1 MSEAGPGRGTSGRP
15 RIGLALGS
23 GGARGWAHIG
33 VLRALARAGVQ
44 PDIIAGSSVGA
55 LVGGV
60 YASGHLDTMEDWVR
74 QLSAARL
81 FTYLDPRMS
90 GGGLIGGRRMATFM
104 QRYFA
109 DTRVEDLPI
118 PFVAVATDL
127 LSGHELWLREGRLV
141 DVLRTAISLPG
152 IFTPVRQDGHWLVDG
167 ALVNPVPVSVCR
179 ALGARIV
186 IAVNL
191 NADQLGKARVLT
203 RGLRRKEG
211 FDPVSQMSEPDR
223 RALRGRLGAL
233 WQHAFRRQR
242 GAPSLFGVMVSA
254 FMITQERMT
263 RSRLAGDPPD
273 LTVAPRL
280 GHVGLLEFERAA
292 EAIAEGEAAVE
303 RVLAEIRSA
312 LDLLA

>member
-1 MSEAGPGRGTSGRP
+1 MSEVAPRGASGRP

-33 VLRALARAGVQ
+33 VLRALVRAGMQ
-44 PDIIAGSSVGA
+44 PDIIAGTSVGA

-60 YASGHLDTMEDWVR
+60 YASGHLDTLDSWARE
-74 QLSAARL
+74 LTAARL

-104 QRYFA
+104 RRYFA
-109 DTRVEDLPI
+109 DSRVEDLPI

-127 LSGHELWLREGRLV
+127 LSGHEIWLREGRLV

-152 IFTPVRQDGHWLVDG
+152 IFTPVRHEGRWLVDG

-191 NADQLGKARVLT
+191 NADQLGRARILART
-203 RGLRRKEG
+203 MRRTAD
-211 FDPVSQMSEPDR
+211 FDAVSEMSEADR

-233 WQHAFRRQR
+233 WQQAFRRPR
-242 GAPSLFGVMVSA
+242 GAPSLFGVLISA
-254 FMITQERMT
+254 FTITQERMT

-273 LTVAPRL
+273 LTVTPQL

-292 EAIAEGEAAVE
+292 EAIAEGEAATE
-303 RVLAEIRSA
+303 RVMAEIRTA
-312 LDLLA
+312 LRLLG

>member
-1 MSEAGPGRGTSGRP
+1 MSEFPPRRPGGRP

-33 VLRALARAGVQ
+33 VLRALDRAGVQ
-44 PDIIAGSSVGA
+44 PDIIAGTSVGA

-60 YASGHLDTMEDWVR
+60 YASGHLDSLDSWAR
-74 QLSAARL
+74 QLTAARL

-104 QRYFA
+104 RRYFA
-109 DTRVEDLPI
+109 DNRVEDLPI

-127 LSGHELWLREGRLV
+127 VSGHELWLREGRLV
-141 DVLRTAISLPG
+141 DVLRIAISLPG
-152 IFTPVRQDGHWLVDG
+152 IFTPVKHEGHWLVDG

-191 NADQLGKARVLT
+191 NADQLGRARVLSRTMRRT
-203 RGLRRKEG
+203 RG
-211 FDPVSQMSEPDR
+211 FDPVSEMSEADR
-223 RALRGRLGAL
+223 RALGGRLGAL
-233 WQHAFRRQR
+233 WQQAFRRPR
-242 GAPSLFGVMVSA
+242 GAPSLLGVLLSA

-273 LTVAPRL
+273 LTVAPKL

-292 EAIAEGEAAVE
+292 EAIAEGEAATE
-303 RVLAEIRSA
+303 RIIPEIHSA
-312 LDLLA
+312 LRLLG

>member
-1 MSEAGPGRGTSGRP
+1 MSDHGRGGRP

-33 VLRALARAGVQ
+33 VLRALLRAGVQ
-44 PDIIAGSSVGA
+44 PDVIAGTSVGA

-60 YASGHLDTMEDWVR
+60 YASGHLDTLEGWAR
-74 QLSAARL
+74 QLTAARMVG
-81 FTYLDPRMS
+81 FLDPRMS

-104 QRYFA
+104 HRYFA
-109 DTRVEDLPI
+109 DGRVEDLPI
-118 PFVAVATDL
+118 PFAAVATDL
-127 LSGHELWLREGRLV
+127 MSGHELWLREGRLV

-152 IFTPVRQDGHWLVDG
+152 LFTPVRHEGHWLIDG

-191 NADQLGKARVLT
+191 NADRLGRARVLT
-203 RGLRRKEG
+203 RAMRRSKD
-211 FDPVSQMSEPDR
+211 FDPGSEMSEEDE
-223 RALRGRLGAL
+223 RALRGRLGGL
-233 WQHAFRRQR
+233 WPQAFRRPR
-242 GAPSLFGVMVSA
+242 GAPSLFGVLVSS

-273 LTVAPRL
+273 LTIAPKL

-292 EAIAEGEAAVE
+292 EVIAEGEAATE
-303 RVLAEIRSA
+303 RIVPEIRTA
-312 LDLLA
+312 LSLLG

>member
-1 MSEAGPGRGTSGRP
+1 MSEPSRGLRGRP

-33 VLRALARAGVQ
+33 VLQALVRAGLQ

-60 YASGHLDTMEDWVR
+60 YASGHLDTMERWAR
-74 QLSAARL
+74 ELTAPRL
-81 FTYLDPRMS
+81 FTYLDPRMT
-90 GGGLIGGRRMATFM
+90 GGGLIGGRRMASFM
-104 QRYFA
+104 HRHFA

-141 DVLRTAISLPG
+141 DVLRMAISLPG
-152 IFTPVRQDGHWLVDG
+152 IFTPVRHEGHWLVDG

-191 NADQLGKARVLT
+191 NADQLGKARM
-203 RGLRRKEG
+203 LRRG
-211 FDPVSQMSEPDR
+211 MRRTASFDPVSEMSEADR
-223 RALRGRLGAL
+223 KALRGRLGAL
-233 WQHAFRRQR
+233 WQQAFRRPR

-254 FMITQERMT
+254 FTITQERMT

-273 LTVAPRL
+273 LTIAPRL

-292 EAIAEGEAAVE
+292 EMIAEGEAATE
-303 RVLAEIRSA
+303 RVMAELHTA
-312 LDLLA
+312 LDLLE

>member
-1 MSEAGPGRGTSGRP
+1 MSELAPGRPRGRP

-33 VLRALARAGVQ
+33 VLRTLLRAGVQ
-44 PDIIAGSSVGA
+44 PDIVAGTSVGA

-60 YASGHLDTMEDWVR
+60 YASGHLDTLDSWAR
-74 QLSAARL
+74 QLTQARL

-104 QRYFA
+104 RRYFA
-109 DTRVEDLPI
+109 DSRVEDLPI

-127 LSGHELWLREGRLV
+127 MSGHELWLREGKLV
-141 DVLRTAISLPG
+141 DVLRIAISLPG
-152 IFTPVRQDGHWLVDG
+152 VFTPVRHEGHWLVDG

-179 ALGARIV
+179 ALGARVV

-191 NADQLGKARVLT
+191 NADQLGRARMLSRT
-203 RGLRRKEG
+203 MRRTG
-211 FDPVSQMSEPDR
+211 SLDPVSEMSEADR
-223 RALRGRLGAL
+223 RALGGRRGTF
-233 WQHAFRRQR
+233 WQQAFRRPR
-242 GAPSLFGVMVSA
+242 GAPSLLGVMLSA

-273 LTVAPRL
+273 LTVAPQL

-292 EAIAEGEAAVE
+292 EAIAEGEAATE
-303 RVLAEIRSA
+303 RVMPQIHAA
-312 LDLLA
+312 LSLLG

>member
-1 MSEAGPGRGTSGRP
+1 MSEAFRGRTGRP

-33 VLRALARAGVQ
+33 VLRALLRAGVE
-44 PDIIAGSSVGA
+44 PDIVAGTSVGA

-60 YASGHLDTMEDWVR
+60 YASGHLDTLDSWSRE
-74 QLSAARL
+74 LTAARL

-104 QRYFA
+104 RRYFA
-109 DTRVEDLPI
+109 DGRVEDLPI

-127 LSGHELWLREGRLV
+127 LSGHELWLREGKLV

-152 IFTPVRQDGHWLVDG
+152 IFTPVRHEGHWLVDG

-191 NADQLGKARVLT
+191 NADQLGRT
-203 RGLRRKEG
+203 RSLSRTLRRSAG
-211 FDPVSQMSEPDR
+211 FDPASEMSEADR
-223 RALRGRLGAL
+223 LALRGRLGAR
-233 WQHAFRRQR
+233 WQQAFRRPR
-242 GAPSLFGVMVSA
+242 GAPSLFGVLVSA
-254 FMITQERMT
+254 FMVTQDRMT

-273 LTVAPRL
+273 LTVTPQL
-280 GHVGLLEFERAA
+280 GHIGLLEFERAA
-292 EAIAEGEAAVE
+292 EAIAEGEAATE
-303 RVLAEIRSA
+303 RVMAEIHTA
-312 LDLLA
+312 LSLLG

>member
-1 MSEAGPGRGTSGRP
+1 MSELAPRGPGGRP
-15 RIGLALGS
+15 RVGLALGS

-33 VLRALARAGVQ
+33 VLRALVRAGVQ
-44 PDIIAGSSVGA
+44 PDIIAGTSVGA

-60 YASGHLDTMEDWVR
+60 YASGHLDTLDSWAR
-74 QLSAARL
+74 QLTAARL
-81 FTYLDPRMS
+81 VTYLDPRMS

-104 QRYFA
+104 RRYFA
-109 DTRVEDLPI
+109 DSRVEDLPI
-118 PFVAVATDL
+118 PFAAVATDL

-152 IFTPVRQDGHWLVDG
+152 IFTPVRHEGHWLVDG

-186 IAVNL
+186 VAVNL
-191 NADQLGKARVLT
+191 NADQLGRARTLS
-203 RGLRRKEG
+203 RALRRTQS
-211 FDPVSQMSEPDR
+211 FDPASEMSEADQ

-233 WQHAFRRQR
+233 WQQAFRRPR
-242 GAPSLFGVMVSA
+242 GAPSLLGVLVSA

-273 LTVAPRL
+273 ITVAPQL
-280 GHVGLLEFERAA
+280 GHIGLLEFERAA
-292 EAIAEGEAAVE
+292 EAIAEGEAATE
-303 RVLAEIRSA
+303 RIMPEIRTA
-312 LDLLA
+312 LRLLG